1 MADTERIRSSP
12 AKSVD
17 SKVLPSFYAGIVAEL
32 EPIYRDID
40 EFFLSLQD
48 RLKLETDKTL
58 KEDALNHTVD
68 IYVRREISNNPF
80 AEILATLSQLCREC
94 DVIIGIRNN
103 VFNMISLQYKV
114 YNAIAHRVPVIITNA
129 LIKRC
134 EADGCKIE
142 AETDFGGAD
151 GVLIEGNYIITPYS
165 ISTQYR
171 FPVSRTPKV
180 HKTITENISNSGY
193 CEDVKRYL
201 LGELDVWLAE
211 GLEDTLRDS

>member
-1 MADTERIRSSP
+1 MAASDQIRSSP

-40 EFFLSLQD
+40 EFCLRLQD
-48 RLKLETDKTL
+48 RLKLKTDKTL
-58 KEDALNHTVD
+58 KKDVLNHTVD

-80 AEILATLSQLCREC
+80 VEILATLSQLCREC
-94 DVIIGIRNN
+94 NDIIGIRNN

-114 YNAIAHRVPVIITNA
+114 YNAIAHRVPAIIKDT
-129 LIKRC
+129 LIERC
-134 EADGCKIE
+134 ESYGGCQID
-142 AETDFGGAD
+142 AEPDFDGAD

-171 FPVSRTPKV
+171 FPVSCTSKA
-180 HKTITENISNSGY
+180 HKTITENISNSDY

-201 LGELDVWLAE
+201 LGELDVWMISKPSSE
-211 GLEDTLRDS
+211 